1 MGRQPC
7 FFVGSQKSSPLAKRC
22 GNAFCEVARLN
33 RPTLSSPCARP
44 PQLSK
49 HNELA
54 RPLGMADPH
63 CGQRRATPRRPLPL
77 PFATSTRASSN
88 ASREPNARQASDTP
102 PGAGLAVTITPRSP
116 RLSQASAAA
125 YTSPNR
131 QTQMAKRAPLSSAKQ
146 TCAAIV
152 SETNAPAKPARN
164 SLGHSGRSQARFPT
178 PSAGPAAK
186 VCTFAPKRKPSA
198 GAAQLCALLLAQ
210 QT

>member
-1 MGRQPC
+1 MLLRRIAKIVPPSKAMRRRILRGSVPESAHAKFSLRAAASIEQTQRISAP
-7 FFVGSQKSSPLAKRC
+7 VGNGGTS
-22 GNAFCEVARLN
+22 E
-33 RPTLSSPCARP
+33 
-44 PQLSK
+44 
-49 HNELA
+49 
-54 RPLGMADPH
+54 PH

-131 QTQMAKRAPLSSAKQ
+131 PTQMAKRAPLSSAKQ
-146 TCAAIV
+146 TRAAIV

-178 PSAGPAAK
+178 PSAGPATK
-186 VCTFAPKRKPSA
+186 VYTFAPKRKPSA
-198 GAAQLCALLLAQ
+198 GAAQLCTLLLAQ